1 MSHEI
6 TSTDHLVLAQN
17 DAWHGLGSVVE
28 SAPTPGQALALA
40 RLDWTVEESAGLFSD
55 HENADE
61 TMCRTAISTHKALR
75 RSDTGDILGVVG
87 SEYCPLQNEELM
99 QFTYALAEKE
109 SDVRVESAG
118 SLRGGRR
125 IWTLLRTETM
135 TVNDN
140 DAVVPYVLCFSSHDG
155 SSSVE
160 FMPTSVRVVCNNTLT
175 AARKRARGNKQRF
188 HFRHTQGLMDRLDA
202 AASDMRMC
210 FTNVR
215 EWMKRCDEQSRVN
228 WSSSD
233 VQEFFVKV
241 YEELWSGIPCNEDM
255 RLDLGDIEVPT
266 AAKRA
271 RTRHAKAVK
280 TVAEWSQLFDRS
292 EEQHIAASPWKAA
305 NAVTNWLDHYNRV
318 VMRKGSTHESE
329 GEARIHNNLFGTT
342 AAQKAKVMKLAGCGM

>member
-1 MSHEI
+1 
-6 TSTDHLVLAQN
+6 
-17 DAWHGLGSVVE
+17 
-28 SAPTPGQALALA
+28 
-40 RLDWTVEESAGLFSD
+40 
-55 HENADE
+55 
-61 TMCRTAISTHKALR
+61 
-75 RSDTGDILGVVG
+75 
-87 SEYCPLQNEELM
+87 M
-99 QFTYALAEKE
+99 QFTYALADRE

-155 SSSVE
+155 TSSVE
-160 FMPTSVRVVCNNTLT
+160 FMPTSIRVVCNNTLT
-175 AARKRARGNKQRF
+175 AARNHARGNNQRF
-188 HFRHTQGLMDRLDA
+188 HFRHTQGLMDRLDS

-215 EWMKRCDEQSRVN
+215 AWMARCDERSRVN

-241 YEELWSGIPCNEDM
+241 YEELWSNIPSDADM
-255 RLDLGDIEVPT
+255 ALDSSLPEYADIEVPT

-292 EEQHIAASPWKAA
+292 EEQHITASPWKAA
-305 NAVTNWLDHYNRV
+305 NAVTNWLDHDSRV